1 MQMEKGGSYYEFWY
15 NTNGEAHDSSLS
27 GRISASSFKN
37 RKKENLVTNQQYQ
50 CHFDVG
56 RIHILLPLHGN
67 NVLSAEMV
75 ELQQQSGKWE
85 LQIPEDPVARQSH
98 RWPIGFV
105 KTGFVRGSTKP
116 VAEAFC
122 EAALLARLRGE
133 QWSEMQEKGRPEIF
147 VLVRNLRSA
156 AYRLALATIVVEQQ
170 VEDMEFMRKL
180 LIWRKLCFKQ

>member
-37 RKKENLVTNQQYQ
+37 RKKENLVTN
-50 CHFDVG
+50 
-56 RIHILLPLHGN
+56 
-67 NVLSAEMV
+67 
-75 ELQQQSGKWE
+75 QQQSGKWE